1 MGRVMSAVLT
11 VLTGLADEAAIV
23 TGARNPK
30 GERPSSSI
38 SIAPAGQGTAPLVL
52 CGAAQRD
59 ALAQLVPAGCRGLV
73 SFGVCGGLVRG
84 VAFGDILLAG
94 SVCTSAGTLPA
105 DQAWSAR
112 LLVRL
117 EAARL
122 APFYSDPAESAT
134 TVAQRQA
141 LAART
146 GAWAVDQETC
156 AVAALAAAR
165 ALPWVAIRSPS
176 DLWNETVIAAAG
188 NATNPDGSPDIPA
201 VVGDVLARPADLP
214 GFLQDADGYDK
225 ALAALRAAYRTLGP
239 DFAFGA

>member
-1 MGRVMSAVLT
+1 MGRVMSAALTGHAGLT

-23 TGARNPK
+23 TGARPWM
-30 GERPSSSI
+30 R
-38 SIAPAGQGTAPLVL
+38 PAGQGAGAPLVL
-52 CGAAQRD
+52 CGSAQRD

-84 VAFGDILLAG
+84 VAFGDILVAASVSTSRG
-94 SVCTSAGTLPA
+94 SFLS

-117 EAARL
+117 KPARL
-122 APFYSDPAESAT
+122 APFYSDPAESAAT
-134 TVAQRQA
+134 PAQRQA

-156 AVAALAAAR
+156 AVAELAAAR

-176 DLWNETVIAAAG
+176 DLCNETVIAAAR
-188 NATNPDGSPDIPA
+188 NATNADGSPDIPA

-214 GFLQDADGYDK
+214 GFLQDADGYGR
-225 ALAALRAAYRTLGP
+225 ALAALRAAYRALGP
-239 DFAFGA
+239 DFAFEA